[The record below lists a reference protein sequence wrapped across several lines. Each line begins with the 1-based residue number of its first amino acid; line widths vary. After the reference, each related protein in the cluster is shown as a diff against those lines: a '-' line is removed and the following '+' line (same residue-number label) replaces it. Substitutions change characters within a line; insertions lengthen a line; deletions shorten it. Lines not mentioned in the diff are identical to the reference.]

1 MVVVFFIAMFLWMS
15 VMTYFLLKLSS
26 NSKRHERA
34 LLDMVSKVRG
44 LKLAVRVLGARLH
57 SDPD

>member
-1 MVVVFFIAMFLWMS
+1 MVAVFFVGMFLWMS

-26 NSKRHERA
+26 NSKRHERV
-34 LLDMVSKVRG
+34 LSDMASKIRG